1 LTYAQKVFVSDEI
14 TGARIAKT
22 ALEEAARIVKKDDR
36 QMLDRDSI
44 YV

>member
-1 LTYAQKVFVSDEI
+1 LTYAQKVFVSEEI
-14 TGARIAKT
+14 AQARIAKT

-36 QMLDRDSI
+36 QVLDNGSI